1 LAKTLSKE
9 KPSPH
14 LTSNIMAH
22 KRGEERIPYGSNR
35 PWSGKPPVQVKS
47 NYSIEFNKRKKRWTL
62 KRRGTIVFSS
72 TQKMDVDFWYEE
84 IIAKNCTIF

>member
-1 LAKTLSKE
+1 LAKPLSKG

-14 LTSNIMAH
+14 LTPKIMAH

-35 PWSGKPPVQVKS
+35 PWSGKPPVQVKT
-47 NYSIEFNKRKKRWTL
+47 NYSIEFNKRKKRWIL
-62 KRRGTIVFSS
+62 KRKGTTVFSS